1 MKNKTKGVIAG
12 LAGLALLSGGTTFAL
27 WSDSDSI
34 PGGTITNGELGVAAT
49 GVDWFDVSPDRTDV
63 TVDAT
68 PVTELDGHTIDLSTW
83 RMVPGDV
90 AEGTYGLD
98 VTLVGDNLVANLDIT
113 SSGGTAALPEG
124 LTVTYQVF
132 DADGTDVTAGV
143 LDGTSTTLRFA
154 APRAGQDAGAPTNA
168 DTIVVDGSTAADLF
182 VVVTADWSAEA
193 TGSPSSAT
201 SAGWSP
207 PCRSRRTA
215 AASSRW
221 VRRPRRPTAC

>member
-34 PGGTITNGELGVAAT
+34 PGGTITNGELGVSAT
-49 GVDWFDVSPDRTDV
+49 SVGWFDVSPDRTDV
-63 TVDAT
+63 TVAAT
-68 PVTELDGHTIDLSTW
+68 PVTELDGHTVDLQTW

-98 VTLVGDNLVANLDIT
+98 VTLVGDNLVANLDVT
-113 SSGGTAALPEG
+113 SSGGTTPLPEG
-124 LTVTYQVF
+124 LVVSYQVF
-132 DADGTDVTAGV
+132 DANGTDVTAGV

-154 APRAGQDAGAPTNA
+154 APRTGQAAGAPVNTG
-168 DTIVVDGSTAADLF
+168 TVVVDGTTAADLF

-193 TGSPSSAT
+193 SGT
-201 SAGWSP
+201 
-207 PCRSRRTA
+207 TA
-215 AASSRW
+215 ASTMNAA
-221 VRRPRRPTAC
+221 TALKNLAVSLQQDRSGADFS

>member
-34 PGGTITNGELGVAAT
+34 PGGTITNGELGVSAT
-49 GVDWFDVSPDRTDV
+49 SVGWFDVSPDRTDV
-63 TVDAT
+63 TVAAT
-68 PVTELDGHTIDLSTW
+68 PVTELDGHTVDLQTW

-113 SSGGTAALPEG
+113 SSGGTASLPED
-124 LTVTYQVF
+124 LLVSYRVF
-132 DADGTDVTAGV
+132 DAGRNAVASGV
-143 LDGTSTTLRFA
+143 LDGPATLRFA
-154 APRAGQDAGAPTNA
+154 APRTGQAAGTPVNAGTV
-168 DTIVVDGSTAADLF
+168 VVDGMTAADLF

-193 TGSPSSAT
+193 SGT
-201 SAGWSP
+201 
-207 PCRSRRTA
+207 TA
-215 AASSRW
+215 ASTMNAA
-221 VRRPRRPTAC
+221 TALKNLAVSLQQDRSGADFS